1 MIYNSCIGLV
11 LKLVIFFRYV
21 FVIYIYIYIY
31 RVSGYFLCC
40 VIPLLHGCSMLY
52 PVVHVLVLF
61 AALFLIVYVV

>member
-1 MIYNSCIGLV
+1 MHWIGIETCNFLSLCIC
-11 LKLVIFFRYV
+11 
-21 FVIYIYIYIY
+21 YIYIYIY